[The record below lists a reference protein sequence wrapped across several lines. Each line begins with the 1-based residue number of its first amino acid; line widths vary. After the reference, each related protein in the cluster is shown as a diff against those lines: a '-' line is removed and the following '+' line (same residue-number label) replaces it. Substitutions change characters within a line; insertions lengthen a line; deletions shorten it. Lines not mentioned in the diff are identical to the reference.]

1 MIAHGVSRGVR
12 VIQEPSPGRGE
23 KRRMGDKLFTPCLS
37 PFRAHSSICLVPR
50 LPPWAIVLHLSEAN
64 PRGA

>member
-23 KRRMGDKLFTPCLS
+23 RLRMGDKLFTPCLS
-37 PFRAHSSICLVPR
+37 PFRGSFIHVPCPTAAAVGYR
-50 LPPWAIVLHLSEAN
+50 LAPL
-64 PRGA
+64 RG